1 MLEVIVWTSSV
12 WAVIVP
18 YTNKFEEVTLPFTF
32 TDPDWLNEPVNTIVS
47 TLAVIAVPV
56 LPETLTEPVTFVVP

>member
-18 YTNKFEEVTLPFTF
+18 YTNKLEAVTLPFTF
-32 TDPDWLNEPVNTIVS
+32 TDPDWFKEPDITWSPLNMFEPVV
-47 TLAVIAVPV
+47 A
-56 LPETLTEPVTFVVP
+56 